1 MASLREILIDSQFSL
16 EDYII
21 PRHVLSMTVL
31 STAIA
36 FPEYVSPQ
44 FEDFSLGTL

>member
-1 MASLREILIDSQFSL
+1 MAFLREILIDSQFSF

-31 STAIA
+31 TTTIA
-36 FPEYVSPQ
+36 SYEYVNLQ
-44 FEDFSLGTL
+44 FEGLTLGTL